1 MNKSDLSYLKV
12 DIYSFQFYLQIG
24 YICSPEIVELSYNK
38 ERIREF
44 DFPLTLEFMNGLP
57 DDFLVNL
64 EDDYIL
70 LEFNGLNFISKKFV
84 SIHIKYINRIVCS
97 DVQIESLQYLFNGN
111 GIPYQFEM
119 VRWDDFTSPIKK
131 KQLKITRVNRETN
144 KAKIHEA
151 WRRLKL
157 KGGLSLLRALPLV
170 IEKRTFMKE
179 VLSLPY
185 VFTDDFGRYSLDRFN
200 DEVYTEENFVGLI
213 SKYSKYLQKHYGFM
227 ANTLVDFIKNP
238 MCNDDLQKLFEL
250 TNNLKN
256 SKSNFSVLE
265 FAFLHRKYK
274 KLNNSISRDME
285 KAMGEVMLAW
295 DNMHLSDCDLVR
307 LVFQLG
313 HVAGY
318 ASLYQME
325 GISQRG
331 GRLLFSPNLDEL
343 GGLGLAVDVFLE
355 VGQPGTVLMPVTDN
369 IMNAADVDDIVD
381 SVFYYQYENLL
392 IKILENDE
400 LHRKI
405 AGLKLIFSKFDTAG
419 IEEFHSYL
427 LKLAD
432 RCIDQEPPHFA
443 NILLDNIKNK
453 KKLSSSD
460 ISFLNLISN
469 GIDGVV
475 RMLP

>member
-1 MNKSDLSYLKV
+1 MNKSNLSYLKV
-12 DIYSFQFYLQIG
+12 DIYSLQFYLQIG

-38 ERIREF
+38 ERIRDF
-44 DFPLTLEFMNGLP
+44 DFPSTLEFMNGVP
-57 DDFLVNL
+57 DDFVSNL
-64 EDDYIL
+64 DDGYIL
-70 LEFNGLNFISKKFV
+70 LEMYGLNLGVKKFV
-84 SIHIKYINRIVCS
+84 GIHIKYINRIICS
-97 DVQIESLQYLFNGN
+97 DIQIESLQYLFDGN
-111 GIPYQFEM
+111 GIPYQF
-119 VRWDDFTSPIKK
+119 VIVKWDDCVSTIKT
-131 KQLKITRVNRETN
+131 KQVKITRVHRETN
-144 KAKIHEA
+144 KAKVFDL

-157 KGGLSLLRALPLV
+157 KGGLSLIRALPLV
-170 IEKRTFMKE
+170 VEKRAFVKE
-179 VLSLPY
+179 VLSKPY
-185 VFTDDFGRYSLDRFN
+185 VFIDDFGRYVSNRLSDDVF
-200 DEVYTEENFVGLI
+200 TEENFVSLI
-213 SKYSKYLQKHYGFM
+213 SKYSKYLQKNYGLT
-227 ANTLVDFIKNP
+227 ANRLVDFINNP
-238 MCNDDLQKLFEL
+238 MQRDDLQELFEL

-285 KAMGEVMLAW
+285 KALGEVLLAW
-295 DNMHLSDCDLVR
+295 DNLNLKDDALLR
-307 LVFQLG
+307 LVFQIG
-313 HVAGY
+313 NVAGY

-325 GISQRG
+325 GISKRA

-343 GGLGLAVDVFLE
+343 GGLGLAIDTHFE
-355 VGQPGTVLMPVTDN
+355 FGQLGAVIMPVNDLSLS
-369 IMNAADVDDIVD
+369 APDVDDLVD
-381 SVFYYQYENLL
+381 SVLYSQYENLL
-392 IKILENDE
+392 VTILENDE

-405 AGLKLIFSKFDTAG
+405 AGLKLLFSKFDTAG
-419 IEEFHSYL
+419 LEEFHSFL